1 MTLYLGDDG
10 NGVPLEVGAVER
22 AGDLVVVHAMRLR
35 GKFRELYDEALPW
48 RR

>member
-10 NGVPLEVGAVER
+10 NGVPLGVGAVER
-22 AGDLVVVHAMRLR
+22 AGDL
-35 GKFRELYDEALPW
+35 EEALPW